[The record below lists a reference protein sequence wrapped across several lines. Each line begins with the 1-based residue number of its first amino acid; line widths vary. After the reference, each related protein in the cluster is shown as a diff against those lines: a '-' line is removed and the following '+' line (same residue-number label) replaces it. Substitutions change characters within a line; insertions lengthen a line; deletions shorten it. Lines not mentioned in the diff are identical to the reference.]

1 MNKTTTDN
9 INYIV
14 EKTLNTVGKIS
25 KHYDPM
31 ISHSGFI
38 ALQTDETRSIKE
50 NSNEEKEN
58 MYVVRYQQRT
68 NERDGLEPNDM

>member
-38 ALQTDETRSIKE
+38 AL
-50 NSNEEKEN
+50 
-58 MYVVRYQQRT
+58 
-68 NERDGLEPNDM
+68 